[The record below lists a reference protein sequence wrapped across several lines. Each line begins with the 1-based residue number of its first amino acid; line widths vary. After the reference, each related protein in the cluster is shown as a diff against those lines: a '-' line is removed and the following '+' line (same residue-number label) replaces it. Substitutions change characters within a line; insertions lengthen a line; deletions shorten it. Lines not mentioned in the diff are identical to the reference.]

1 MSFPPKAAITYNVS
15 CWIDKTQGPN
25 QQMNICNFTGFVL
38 DDPELSP
45 QEGVSHL
52 VFKLI
57 TYEYRKSKST
67 GEKSRIPT
75 ILTFEAWHTGAET
88 IAKLASKGTK
98 MTVSSSARNT
108 DDYNDIVFRVNEF
121 DFGCLNQE

>member
-1 MSFPPKAAITYNVS
+1 M
-15 CWIDKTQGPN
+15 
-25 QQMNICNFTGFVL
+25 L

-45 QEGVSHL
+45 DDGVSHL

-57 TYEYRKSKST
+57 TYTYRRSKST

-75 ILTFEAWHTGAET
+75 VLTFEAWHTGAET
-88 IAKLASKGTK
+88 IAKLAKKGTK
-98 MTVSSSARNT
+98 MTVSASARNSMPHT
-108 DDYNDIVFRVNEF
+108 NGYNDIVFRVNEF